1 MNRSAMRENAF
12 KLVYSLEIQQE
23 ENLEEQIDLFFESN
37 SITDEE
43 TKKYIKD
50 VILGIKKEEDNIQN
64 YIEQN
69 LKSDWKLNR
78 ISKMDLSILKVA
90 IYEIKYNQIPY
101 KVAINEA
108 VDLAKKYS
116 EETSSAFINGV
127 LASIVAE
134 EK

>member
-23 ENLEEQIDLFFESN
+23 ENLKEQIDLFFESN

-108 VDLAKKYS
+108 VELAKKYGEDKS
-116 EETSSAFINGV
+116 KNFVNGI
-127 LASIVAE
+127 LASIVKE
-134 EK
+134 M

>member
-50 VILGIKKEEDNIQN
+50 VILGIKKEENNIQN

-108 VDLAKKYS
+108 VELAKKYGEDKS
-116 EETSSAFINGV
+116 KNFVNGI
-127 LASIVAE
+127 LASIVKE
-134 EK
+134 M